1 MYMLQTQ
8 QKAPDFTLPDH
19 TGVMHTLSAY
29 QGSWVLLYFYPK
41 DDTPGCTK
49 EACSLRD
56 VTDTYK
62 KNNIVI
68 LGVSKD
74 SSLSHEKFI
83 TKYSLPFTLLSDTK
97 SEVIDMYH
105 ADGILLPKR
114 ISYLISPTGEIAK
127 IYTKVTPETHAT
139 EVLADLE
146 LLTK

>member
-1 MYMLQTQ
+1 MLQTQ
-8 QKAPDFTLPDH
+8 EKAPDFTLPDH
-19 TGVMHTLSAY
+19 TGAMHTLSAY

-49 EACSLRD
+49 EACTLRD
-56 VTDTYK
+56 STEVYK

-105 ADGILLPKR
+105 ADGMLLPKR

-127 IYTKVTPETHAT
+127 IYTKVTPETHAA